1 MIAYLGLSSRPAQ
14 VQGISAD
21 WITLLSD
28 SPCPLGSTTA
38 IELAS
43 DTGFRCILSMRVT
56 RVEAH
61 PNRGYNIDGEFA
73 RRLTAEELRD
83 LSF

>member
-14 VQGISAD
+14 IQGISAD
-21 WITLLSD
+21 RITLLSD
-28 SPCPLGSTTA
+28 SPYPLGSTMA

-43 DTGFRCILSMRVT
+43 DTGFRCILSMRVA
-56 RVEAH
+56 RVEPH
-61 PNRGYNIDGEFA
+61 PNGGYSIDGEFA

>member
-14 VQGISAD
+14 VQGISAER
-21 WITLLSD
+21 ITLHSGF
-28 SPCPLGSTTA
+28 SYALGSTMA
-38 IELAS
+38 VELAS

-56 RVEAH
+56 RVE
-61 PNRGYNIDGEFA
+61 PDPSGGYSIDGEFA